1 MGKAYWMA
9 GACFYALCLTAPVN
23 AQSGN
28 SISPGAPDI
37 VVTATRREQR
47 LQEVPLAVTAL
58 SSETLR
64 TRGIEN
70 AADLGTGKVPGLAV
84 NSLFGSEVSI
94 ALNMRGYGTSDAS
107 QGTQD
112 QAVAFY
118 LDGINLPR
126 AQGMSLDLVT
136 PERIEVLRGPQ
147 GQLFGRNAEAGAIQ
161 IVSKRPSGTLSGDLS
176 GGYGNFNARFAKGRL
191 DLPEIAGFRVQISG
205 IYRQHDGYLDN
216 VHNPLLENIKLYASP
231 LSSFSFP
238 TGNYDRNPS
247 QLNSHGFRIAVER
260 DFGRLNA
267 FYTYDD
273 SWARDDQGFSQFVT
287 SPTAGTI
294 FNPTGRNA
302 PAFIQTAAGTFIQN
316 PLDRNSY
323 PGSVPFSFLYAP
335 FINKGH
341 GHMLNLTLQADD
353 HLTLKSITGVRESL
367 RYGGADIGLSVSTF
381 QPGSTEY
388 LLSKTVSQE
397 LQAIYDTSR
406 FNITLGGIYFHET
419 DKDER
424 DSNLVT
430 NCALPIPGTC
440 DAASGQA
447 TRPWYITSNKFKR
460 QFSRTN
466 AFAMYAQAGYTPAIL
481 DDRIELIAG
490 LRYSNDVKKAQ
501 RTILNGAALA
511 SPQTNKARAERVDP
525 AFMVKFKVAN
535 DANIY
540 ARYARGFRD
549 GGANVRSN
557 IFSAYQPETLDSY
570 EIGVK
575 SQWFDR
581 RVTLNI
587 AAFRNIVN
595 NQQQSLQSN
604 PSVDP
609 SLTDTFN
616 VQSKYKT
623 TGVEV
628 ELSVRPTP
636 HLTLSGNYTY
646 LHSNL
651 RFVGIDKGT
660 ISSFALTNPT
670 IGTATIQT
678 PSGSVVVNNAL
689 IPSAADI
696 AAHPNASFIQLY
708 PLGSPK
714 HSGSISAD
722 YWMPIGDYRLSAH
735 LEWVRSGDMWV
746 ASPVRLVTN
755 TSTTGGVTTVRP
767 NPYYVAPVSS
777 NRVNGR
783 ITLGD
788 IALGGGVKGE
798 IAFWGKNIFNH
809 VDGSHAFGS
818 GNAITANMPQPM
830 SSIYLQPPRTFG
842 GDLRVTF

>member
-1 MGKAYWMA
+1 MMGKAYWMA
-9 GACFYALCLTAPVN
+9 GTCCCALCFVNPVH
-23 AQSGN
+23 AQSGTTA
-28 SISPGAPDI
+28 GDGGQDI
-37 VVTATRREQR
+37 IVTATRREQR
-47 LQEVPLAVTAL
+47 LQDVPLAVTAL
-58 SSETLR
+58 SADTLR

-161 IVSKRPSGTLSGDLS
+161 IVSKRPSGNLGGDLS
-176 GGYGNFNARFAKGRL
+176 AGYGNFNARFVKARV
-191 DLPEIAGFRVQISG
+191 DLPEIAGFRVQLSG

-216 VHNPLLENIKLYASP
+216 VRNPLLENVRLYSSP
-231 LSSFSFP
+231 LSSFHFP
-238 TGNYDRNPS
+238 VANYDRDPG

-260 DFGRLNA
+260 DFGKLNV

-287 SPTAGTI
+287 SPAAGTI
-294 FNPTGRNA
+294 FNPPGGNG
-302 PAFIQTAAGTFIQN
+302 PAFISNAAGTFTQAA
-316 PLDRNSY
+316 LDRGRY
-323 PGSVPFSFLYAP
+323 PTSVPFSFLYVP

-341 GHMLNLTLQADD
+341 GHMLNLALEANDN
-353 HLTLKSITGVRESL
+353 LTLKSITGIRQSL
-367 RYGGADIGLSVSTF
+367 RYGGADIALSVSTF

-388 LLSKTVSQE
+388 LLSKTFSQE
-397 LQAIYDTSR
+397 LQAIYGTDG
-406 FNITLGGIYFHET
+406 FNMTLGGIYFHET

-440 DAASGQA
+440 DAASGQP
-447 TRPWYITSNKFKR
+447 TRPWYITSDKFKR
-460 QFSRTN
+460 QFSRTS
-466 AFAMYAQAGYTPAIL
+466 AFAVYAQASYTPAIL
-481 DDRIELIAG
+481 DDRLELTGG
-490 LRYSNDVKKAQ
+490 LRYSKDSKKAR
-501 RTILNGAALA
+501 RTVLNGVTLA
-511 SPQTNKARAERVDP
+511 TPQSNEARTDRFDP
-525 AFMVKFKVAN
+525 AFMAKFKLADDV
-535 DANIY
+535 NIY

-549 GGANVRSN
+549 GGANVRSV

-570 EIGVK
+570 EFGLK
-575 SQWFDR
+575 SQWLVR

-623 TGVEV
+623 TGIEV
-628 ELSVRPTP
+628 ELSARPTP
-636 HLTLSGNYTY
+636 QLSLSVNYTY

-660 ISSFALTNPT
+660 INSFALTNPT
-670 IGTATIQT
+670 FNAQG
-678 PSGSVVVNNAL
+678 AL

-714 HSGSISAD
+714 HSGSIAAD
-722 YWMPIGDYRLSAH
+722 YWTPIGDYRLSAH

-755 TSTTGGVTTVRP
+755 TTNGVALP
-767 NPYYVAPVSS
+767 NPYYVSPVSS

-788 IALGGGVKGE
+788 IKFGGGVKGE

-818 GNAITANMPQPM
+818 GNALTPNMPQPM
-830 SSIYLQPPRTFG
+830 SSIYLQSPRTFG
-842 GDLRVTF
+842 GDLRLTF